1 MISLNI
7 LSDGKDVWP
16 YSNHNERYRF
26 DCSKLDQWE
35 IVFDHMEEKGVMLH
49 LLTQETENETLLDN
63 GETSVQRKVYYKELI
78 ARFGHHLG
86 IIWNMGEENGPSAPD
101 QWSPIGQT
109 DKQRIDMARYI
120 KQNNPFQPIVFLHS
134 HADNKSQDKYLNPL
148 IGKEEYD
155 LSLIHI

>member
-16 YSNHNERYRF
+16 YSDHNERYRF

-35 IVFDHMEEKGVMLH
+35 IVFDHMERKGVMLH

-86 IIWNMGEENGPSAPD
+86 IIWNMGEENGPSA
-101 QWSPIGQT
+101 
-109 DKQRIDMARYI
+109 
-120 KQNNPFQPIVFLHS
+120 
-134 HADNKSQDKYLNPL
+134 L
-148 IGKEEYD
+148 ING
-155 LSLIHI
+155 LQ